1 MSVATSGG
9 HRLGALSP
17 AAEQHRHAGVLVNRQ
32 TTTAV
37 RTMVTAI
44 TIIIM
49 VMSMIMLADARAGR
63 RSNQPVWA
71 AAQLPW
77 AYARGGLRPSLH

>member
-1 MSVATSGG
+1 M
-9 HRLGALSP
+9 LI
-17 AAEQHRHAGVLVNRQ
+17 NRQ

-44 TIIIM
+44 TMIM

-63 RSNQPVWA
+63 RSNQPVGR
-71 AAQLPW
+71 QRSC
-77 AYARGGLRPSLH
+77 RGLMRGEACGASLH